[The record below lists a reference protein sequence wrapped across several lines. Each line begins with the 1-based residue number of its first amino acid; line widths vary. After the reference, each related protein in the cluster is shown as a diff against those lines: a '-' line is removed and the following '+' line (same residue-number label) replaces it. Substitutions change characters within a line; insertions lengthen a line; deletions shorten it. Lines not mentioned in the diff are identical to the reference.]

1 MRKHGTGL
9 HRLIRGGKRSRSSPH
24 HARARNPKPL
34 VLAAFFGYFL
44 SLVTE
49 STPAGG
55 IYRHK
60 GCAGRNPSATAF
72 LWPWGREL
80 RIATGTSCPR
90 NDRGFVRGAVGS
102 LRCVGEGL
110 RPSRGRPQG
119 SPLRRGYKEYRGRG
133 DVGIAP
139 YGNACRGGR
148 PCPPGPDNAT
158 PCRAGP
164 VCPAGSAGKESPS
177 HGFAVTAPFRQ
188 GGLEGRGG
196 GLPRALRALA
206 MTGVFARSAGALLMV
221 RWVGNRKGRP
231 SGKYG

>member
-1 MRKHGTGL
+1 MPTSHRAVDPRIFPAWTGSTSAE
-9 HRLIRGGKRSRSSPH
+9 RVAVDRRRDSAKARDEVVPFYSQVKRSRSSPH

-60 GCAGRNPSATAF
+60 ECAGRNPPATA
-72 LWPWGREL
+72 LPWPWGREL
-80 RIATGTSCPR
+80 RIATAGVRT
-90 NDRGFVRGAVGS
+90 GF
-102 LRCVGEGL
+102 
-110 RPSRGRPQG
+110 
-119 SPLRRGYKEYRGRG
+119 
-133 DVGIAP
+133 
-139 YGNACRGGR
+139 
-148 PCPPGPDNAT
+148 
-158 PCRAGP
+158 
-164 VCPAGSAGKESPS
+164 
-177 HGFAVTAPFRQ
+177 
-188 GGLEGRGG
+188 
-196 GLPRALRALA
+196 A

>member
-1 MRKHGTGL
+1 MSSVCFLVGRGGGL
-9 HRLIRGGKRSRSSPH
+9 RSRCAHRL
-24 HARARNPKPL
+24 
-34 VLAAFFGYFL
+34 
-44 SLVTE
+44 
-49 STPAGG
+49 
-55 IYRHK
+55 
-60 GCAGRNPSATAF
+60 
-72 LWPWGREL
+72 
-80 RIATGTSCPR
+80 R

-188 GGLEGRGG
+188 GGLTGYNPKCNTPKTR
-196 GLPRALRALA
+196 RQYALESVECSCYQTSTQR
-206 MTGVFARSAGALLMV
+206 
-221 RWVGNRKGRP
+221 
-231 SGKYG
+231 

>member
-1 MRKHGTGL
+1 MPTSHRAVDPRIFPAWTGSTSAE
-9 HRLIRGGKRSRSSPH
+9 RVAVDRRRDSAKARDGVAPFNSRGKRSRCSPR

-60 GCAGRNPSATAF
+60 GCAGRNPPVTA
-72 LWPWGREL
+72 LPWPW
-80 RIATGTSCPR
+80 
-90 NDRGFVRGAVGS
+90 
-102 LRCVGEGL
+102 
-110 RPSRGRPQG
+110 
-119 SPLRRGYKEYRGRG
+119 
-133 DVGIAP
+133 
-139 YGNACRGGR
+139 
-148 PCPPGPDNAT
+148 
-158 PCRAGP
+158 
-164 VCPAGSAGKESPS
+164 
-177 HGFAVTAPFRQ
+177 
-188 GGLEGRGG
+188 GRGG

-206 MTGVFARSAGALLMV
+206 MTRVFARSAGALLMV